1 MTIEK
6 WTSNNSNGIIIGALI
21 SLLISLNLH
30 FLLKVLLGGLAGGYI
45 YSMLK
50 SGNSHGKNYG
60 IWPAIP
66 WLISGGIALLGIIPM
81 FQKQP
86 PTLSEQLSEIPM
98 WIWFVGGFFLL
109 LIVKSLRKK
118 PRTIIIQNQ

>member
-1 MTIEK
+1 MKIEK
-6 WTSNNSNGIIIGALI
+6 WVNSNLAGIMIGSLVALM
-21 SLLISLNLH
+21 ISLNFH

-50 SGNSHGKNYG
+50 SGNSRGKNYG
-60 IWPAIP
+60 LPALIP
-66 WLISGGIALLGIIPM
+66 WIVSGVITLIGIIPL